1 MKDLA
6 NIYIDNENNENNVDY
21 LLNIYY
27 FMLRNNIPKKDYE
40 IVLRNADNVINLN
53 NSISIKSEFETW
65 PGVKNNHDNA
75 PLEPLPKINWNYS
88 NYHY

>member
-6 NIYIDNENNENNVDY
+6 NIYIDNEDNENNVDY

-27 FMLRNNIPKKDYE
+27 FMLRNNIPKKDCE

-53 NSISIKSEFETW
+53 NSIPYQIR
-65 PGVKNNHDNA
+65 
-75 PLEPLPKINWNYS
+75 I
-88 NYHY
+88 